1 MLLFYRGF
9 LRVVVSTANLQL
21 RDYDRKTQV
30 AITTLFTLNTYTIL
44 TTLIHFQGMWYQ
56 NFERKQSGIKS
67 TCDFEETLVD
77 YFTRLGLAK
86 KTIEELRK
94 YDYSSAKVMLIS
106 SVPGYHSGTSPSPLL
121 VD

>member
-1 MLLFYRGF
+1 MLLFYRAF

-21 RDYDRKTQV
+21 RDYNRKTQV
-30 AITTLFTLNTYTIL
+30 DYNTLHPHNTYTIL
-44 TTLIHFQGMWYQ
+44 TLLHFQGMWYQ
-56 NFERKQSGIKS
+56 DFERKQSWIKS